1 METPLPVRPD
11 ADSDAA
17 LAALRA
23 PLAGT
28 ERVHLNNAG
37 IAPLAPAARQA
48 LLDLTELQC
57 RGTLGIGETIA
68 RVEGARAALGR
79 LVGVAPADVAL
90 FQTCAV
96 ALSQAAF
103 GLPLR
108 AGDEIVIV
116 DQEYPSNAY
125 PWYRAAERVGASVKL
140 VASAPDFTIDP
151 ADVLA
156 AIGPRTRVVACSWVQ
171 FQTGTTLDLP
181 PLAEAV
187 HRQGGYLVV
196 DAIQG
201 LGALP
206 FDLLAAGADLVC
218 GGSQK
223 WLLGPLGLGFLAAR
237 PGLAADMTPIA
248 YGAMT
253 YGTPDD
259 APDPTRP
266 MRATARRFEPG
277 APPALAGPAT
287 GASVQTLLD
296 IGIDR
301 VERENRALSDRLF
314 EGLARRDYRVHPRS
328 TRSAIVTF
336 IPRQDPAELATSLR
350 DQGATVAVRA
360 GGLRVSP
367 HVHNGPQHID
377 RFLNLLAE
385 LDR

>member
-1 METPLPVRPD
+1 MTTHTRTPKPHD
-11 ADSDAA
+11 ADAA

-28 ERVHLNNAG
+28 DAVHLNNAG
-37 IAPLAPAARQA
+37 IAPLAPAGRQA
-48 LLDLTELQC
+48 LLELTELQC
-57 RGTLGIGETIA
+57 RGTLGISETIG
-68 RVEGARAALGR
+68 RVEAARATLGR
-79 LVGVAPADVAL
+79 LVGVAAPDVAL

-125 PWYRAAERVGASVKL
+125 PWHRAAERAGATVRL
-140 VASAPDFTIDP
+140 VPTGSDFTID
-151 ADVLA
+151 AAQVLA

-171 FQTGTTLDLP
+171 FQTGTTLELP

-187 HRQGGYLVV
+187 HRHGGYLVV

-206 FDLLAAGADLVC
+206 FDLAAEGADLVC

-237 PGLAADMTPIA
+237 PGLAAEMTPIT

-266 MRATARRFEPG
+266 LRETARRFEPG
-277 APPALAGPAT
+277 APPALSGPAT
-287 GASVQTLLD
+287 GASAQMLLD
-296 IGIDR
+296 VGIDR

-314 EGLARRDYRVHPRS
+314 EGLARRDYRIFPRS

-336 IPRQDPAELATSLR
+336 VPRGDPMALATALR
-350 DQGATVAVRA
+350 GQGATVAVRA

-385 LDR
+385 LDG